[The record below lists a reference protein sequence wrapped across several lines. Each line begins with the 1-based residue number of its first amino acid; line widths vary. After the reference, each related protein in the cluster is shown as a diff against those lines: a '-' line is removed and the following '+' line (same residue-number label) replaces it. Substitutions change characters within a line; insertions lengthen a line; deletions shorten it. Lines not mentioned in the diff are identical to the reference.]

1 MLLTTARDLN
11 EHNLFCLKM
20 KQNLDILKTA
30 IKFAYRIRKMKTINI
45 NNAEGVRFLLF
56 PDNQPHVNVE
66 GIEGRDEVK
75 VVCSLNNS
83 LVLLHLLQTANALGH
98 LNARKKVLV
107 IPYLMAARYDRLMVP
122 GDSFDLEVVAQ
133 LINSCGFEKVLL
145 LDAHSEVAVKLIN
158 NSVSIKN
165 RQMVESY
172 TMEDA
177 ILICPDSGAAK
188 KIAEYQ
194 GWNNNLKEI
203 VYCNKKRELSTGR
216 ISLEVTEPE
225 RCLNRNCVIID
236 DICDGGGTFL
246 AIADQIK
253 PRHLTLIVTHGIF
266 SKGFATLEQKF
277 NEIIVSD
284 SYGKVYNSRI
294 VKTIKAK
301 IPEQV

>member
-1 MLLTTARDLN
+1 
-11 EHNLFCLKM
+11 
-20 KQNLDILKTA
+20 LDILKTE

-45 NNAEGVRFLLF
+45 NNAQGVKFLLF
-56 PDNQPHVNVE
+56 PDNQPHVNIE
-66 GIEGRDEVK
+66 GIESGDEVK
-75 VVCSLNNS
+75 VVCSLNSS

-98 LNARKKVLV
+98 LKAQKKVLV
-107 IPYLMAARYDRLMVP
+107 ITYLMAARYDRLMVP
-122 GDSFDLEVVAQ
+122 GDSFDLEVIAQ

-145 LDAHSEVAVKLIN
+145 LDAHSEVAVNLIR

-177 ILICPDSGAAK
+177 ILICPDAGAAK
-188 KIAEYQ
+188 KIKEYLD
-194 GWNNNLKEI
+194 WNKNLKEI
-203 VYCNKKRELSTGR
+203 VYCNKKRELSTGK
-216 ISLEVTEPE
+216 ITLEVTNPE
-225 RCLNRNCVIID
+225 HCLNRNCVIID

-253 PRHLTLIVTHGIF
+253 PKHLTLIVTHGIF

-294 VKTIKAK
+294 VKTINAK